1 MTPSTEC
8 AEIIRLDH
16 DVEFFWSNE
25 NQMIQDGISALRDDI
40 FRYLVF
46 KASTGFDARKKASK
60 GRKDLQDTINTGNR
74 HRE

>member
-1 MTPSTEC
+1 MAPSTEC

-25 NQMIQDGISALRDDI
+25 NQMIQDRISALRDDI

-46 KASTGFDARKKASK
+46 EASTGFDARKKAS
-60 GRKDLQDTINTGNR
+60 GRKGLQDTINTGNR